1 MRGATRLNGAM
12 WQRSLLRRTIPDS
25 RQVDIAGWVA
35 TQYVRQRQ
43 PSPPPPPPPGGAPG
57 QMVESTAPSLSA
69 LAINDF
75 WTFVLTNLKGDGAGG
90 FRTKLPVLRAVGWRY
105 IAGIGYIQDN

>member
-1 MRGATRLNGAM
+1 MGAFGGCMRVGGG
-12 WQRSLLRRTIPDS
+12 
-25 RQVDIAGWVA
+25 GWV
-35 TQYVRQRQ
+35 
-43 PSPPPPPPPGGAPG
+43 GGG

-69 LAINDF
+69 LATMI
-75 WTFVLTNLKGDGAGG
+75 WTFVLTNFIKGFWAGG